1 MSDCCIDAADGLMSC
16 PRCGTSGP
24 VVGAAP
30 VRAHRPTAE
39 AGSWRYCA
47 NLACAAVFFFETDV
61 VDESEVIAQ
70 VGGKALARPIPV
82 CFCFAHTSTDIRI
95 DVAVHGGTSTIKAAV
110 KAAVAEG
117 LCACEYLNPSGDC
130 CLPDVHRA
138 VKVAQHLL
146 QQSVAGG

>member
-1 MSDCCIDAADGLMSC
+1 MSDCCIDVADGLVSC

-30 VRAHRPTAE
+30 VRAHRPTAA

-47 NLACAAVFFFETDV
+47 NLACDAVFFHDTDV

-82 CFCFAHTSTDIRI
+82 CFCFAHTKADIGI
-95 DVAVHGGTSTIKAAV
+95 DVAAHGGTSTIKTAV
-110 KAAVAEG
+110 KAAVADG
-117 LCACEYLNPSGDC
+117 LCACEYLNPSAEC
-130 CLPDVHRA
+130 CLPAVHRA
-138 VKVAQHLL
+138 VKDAQHRLRE
-146 QQSVAGG
+146 SVAGG